1 MLTLSIVARLP
12 LAMFSIGLLVH
23 AQHLTGSFAAAG
35 LVTAAYAVALG
46 IGGPLLGRVV
56 DRRGQTLVLL
66 ASASASAVLLGAIA
80 LLPVGT
86 GLGVLLALAAGIGF
100 ATPPVGACVR
110 TLLSDPRAFAVEASA
125 VELTWVFGPPLALGV
140 GALFSTGAALAGAG
154 AVLVSGTLA
163 FAAHPGSRAWR
174 PAPKAS
180 HGSSLRSP
188 GMRTLTLVMLA
199 VGVVFGAV
207 EIGVAASGEALGSA
221 AAAGPLL
228 GIWGAGSLL
237 GGLLAARAAGRNGR
251 ADGAQS
257 GGDEERGTAR
267 RRSLAAPVRAVIAP
281 LRSLAA
287 PARSVIAPL
296 RALSAPAR
304 ALRSVPRLPA
314 LLIGLTAGHLA
325 LALAASNVF
334 ALAALLFLAGAA
346 IAPTYATVYALVERA
361 APAGTVTEAFAWLAT
376 AVAVG
381 AAGGAAAA
389 GSLAE
394 HAGPSAVFV
403 LAGMAGACAL
413 VATVTRFATVPAW
426 STS

>member
-66 ASASASAVLLGAIA
+66 ASASGSAVLLGAIA

-174 PAPKAS
+174 PAPKSS

-237 GGLLAARAAGRNGR
+237 GGLLAARAAGRTGDVR
-251 ADGAQS
+251 QS
-257 GGDEERGTAR
+257 
-267 RRSLAAPVRAVIAP
+267 APVRGANVVHPAPSLGRSAPPSRRCARSPRPPAPP
-281 LRSLAA
+281 LRALAA
-287 PARSVIAPL
+287 PARAV
-296 RALSAPAR
+296 
-304 ALRSVPRLPA
+304 RSVPRLPA

-403 LAGMAGACAL
+403 LAGTAGACAL

>member
-46 IGGPLLGRVV
+46 VGGPLLGRVV
-56 DRRGQTLVLL
+56 DRRGQTLVLAAAAALSATLL
-66 ASASASAVLLGAIA
+66 AAIA
-80 LLPVGT
+80 LLPVGAA
-86 GLGVLLALAAGIGF
+86 LPVVVALAAGIGF
-100 ATPPVGACVR
+100 ATPPVGACLR

-125 VELTWVFGPPLALGV
+125 VELTWVFGPPLALGA

-154 AVLVSGTLA
+154 AVLVGGTLA
-163 FAAHPGSRAWR
+163 FAAHPSSRAWR

-180 HGSSLRSP
+180 HGGSLRSP
-188 GMRTLTLVMLA
+188 ALRTLALVMLA

-207 EIGVAASGEALGSA
+207 EIGVAAAGEALGSA

-237 GGLLAARAAGRNGR
+237 GGLLAARAAGRDKTSAARGGAAR
-251 ADGAQS
+251 ALPAA
-257 GGDEERGTAR
+257 AR
-267 RRSLAAPVRAVIAP
+267 A
-281 LRSLAA
+281 LAA
-287 PARSVIAPL
+287 PARAVA
-296 RALSAPAR
+296 

-314 LLIGLTAGHLA
+314 LLIALTAGHSA
-325 LALAASNVF
+325 LALAATNVY
-334 ALAALLFLAGAA
+334 ALAAVLFLAGAA
-346 IAPTYATVYALVERA
+346 IAPCYATVYAMVERA

-381 AAGGAAAA
+381 AAAGAAGA
-389 GSLAE
+389 GALAE
-394 HAGPSAVFV
+394 HAGPTAVFV
-403 LAGMAGACAL
+403 LAGVAAACAL
-413 VATVTRFATVPAW
+413 LATVARSTTVPAW